1 MTKMKNPEGGN
12 ELSFHFFSVHG
23 GWYED
28 GLTYQI
34 IKIVNL
40 VGLEARPKRHQHLE
54 KPILRVCRTFF

>member
-28 GLTYQI
+28 GLAYQI

-40 VGLEARPKRHQHLE
+40 VGLEARP
-54 KPILRVCRTFF
+54 

>member
-23 GWYED
+23 GWYEE
-28 GLTYQI
+28 GLNYQI

-40 VGLEARPKRHQHLE
+40 VGLKARL
-54 KPILRVCRTFF
+54 